1 MPLQLHRVGRS
12 LRFRLVVTAGVV
24 LLLLLTTLVVVSL
37 RLTERHLIE
46 RETQH
51 LRDIELVFA
60 STLAQPLAQREPAA
74 FDAVVKR
81 LREELRL
88 EYVVL
93 VDAEQQ
99 VLAVRGWEVSTPL
112 PPRDGELR
120 ELSRGANVFHGMT
133 TLRSE
138 GRAVGYVL
146 FGAGTEVLRK
156 ARAQLGWQTIGLA
169 LAAFLGS
176 IAMLALIA
184 SWVTR
189 DLRALEAGA
198 AAIEQGQMHVKLPLR
213 SQDEIGALTLAFNA
227 MAQRLDERLD
237 ALKRSEARFHA
248 IADYTYGIE
257 GWFNP
262 RGRLIWVNR
271 SVQRVTGYTSL
282 ECILATNLVET
293 LVDPKDQKRVAEEAR
308 RAAKGGSGEN
318 LEMRLKRKDGTII
331 WVALNWQPIFNAEGE
346 HLGVRVSAD
355 EIQAR
360 KAAELK
366 LLETVAELRSAQ
378 AQKEY
383 YLQRSDEERRRLE
396 ALLNVMKVGV
406 LFVDRDRRVLFCN
419 KVLLRIWGMD
429 ENENLTGVNDEALLN
444 HTAHQRLDEAAYRRH
459 MAEVLQLRG
468 TSEPFEFRLKD
479 GRVIS
484 DMTALVPSADPGRP
498 IGRVWIYE
506 DITEQK
512 RAEERLTQLAERDP
526 LTDLYNR
533 RRFHEELGRM
543 LADAGRR
550 KAQLGLLVI
559 DLDGFKPIN
568 DEFGHQAGDEVLV
581 TLARSV
587 GATIRRNEL
596 FFRLGGDEFA
606 VLAPDSGEADMVG
619 LARRVSA
626 RIAEMRFNFGG
637 REVRL
642 TASLGIAIY
651 PTHAFSGQEMVARAD
666 HAMYE
671 AKASGRNCWQV
682 YRDPTLH

>member
-1 MPLQLHRVGRS
+1 MPVPLHLVGRS
-12 LRFRLVVTAGVV
+12 LRFRLVATAGVV
-24 LLLLLTTLVVVSL
+24 LFVLLAALVFISL
-37 RLTERHLIE
+37 RLTERHLVE
-46 RETQH
+46 RESQRLH
-51 LRDIELVFA
+51 EIELVFA
-60 STLAQPLAQREPAA
+60 ATLARPMAQREPGA
-74 FDAVVKR
+74 FDTAVKH
-81 LREELRL
+81 LGEELKL
-88 EYVVL
+88 NYVVL

-99 VLAVRGWEVSTPL
+99 VLAVHGWDVNAPL
-112 PPRDGELR
+112 PPRDAELAG
-120 ELSRGANVFHGMT
+120 LSRGAEVFHGMT

-146 FGAGTEVLRK
+146 FGAGTDVLRT
-156 ARAQLGWQTIGLA
+156 ARARLGWQIIGLA

-198 AAIEQGQMHVKLPLR
+198 GAIEQGQMHVKLPVR
-213 SQDEIGALTLAFNA
+213 SQDEIGALTVAFNA

-282 ECILATNLVET
+282 ECILSTNLAEMLVEAR
-293 LVDPKDQKRVAEEAR
+293 DRKRAVEEAQ

-318 LEMRLKRKDGTII
+318 LELRLKRKDGSAI
-331 WVALNWQPIFNAEGE
+331 WVGVNWQPIFNAEGE

-360 KAAELK
+360 KQAELK
-366 LLETVAELRSAQ
+366 LLETVAELRRAQ
-378 AQKEY
+378 AQREY

-406 LFVDRDRRVLFCN
+406 LFVDRERRVLFCN
-419 KVLLRIWGMD
+419 KVLLRIWGID
-429 ENENLTGVNDEALLN
+429 ESETLTGVHDEALLN
-444 HTAHQRLDEAAYRRH
+444 HTAHQRVDDAAYRRH
-459 MAEVLQLRG
+459 MSEVLHLNG
-468 TSEPFEFRLKD
+468 TSAPFEFRLKD
-479 GRVIS
+479 GRVIC
-484 DMTALVPSADPGRP
+484 DVTALVPGSEAGRP

-506 DITEQK
+506 DVTEQI
-512 RAEERLTQLAERDP
+512 RAQERLTQLAERDP

-550 KAQLGLLVI
+550 KSQLGLLVI

-606 VLAPDSGEADMVG
+606 VLAPDSGESDMVG

-626 RIAEMRFNFGG
+626 RIADLRFQFSG
-637 REVRL
+637 REVQL

-651 PTHAFSGQEMVARAD
+651 PTHAFSGQEIVARAD

-671 AKASGRNCWQV
+671 AKARGRNCWQV